1 MKANDLGRREE
12 EGRIGAAPCSVG
24 SIVSSVELGLD
35 FAFMH
40 STVIERY
47 HKRLTGD

>member
-24 SIVSSVELGLD
+24 SIVSSVEWD
-35 FAFMH
+35 WISH
-40 STVIERY
+40 SCMA
-47 HKRLTGD
+47 LL